1 MHKFSRLNGI
11 DQNQL
16 AVIIRSAKEKLLYA
30 RSLRQSPLLDDKIL
44 LGWNALMNAACCKAF
59 MATGNEA
66 YRQLAI
72 QNMEFLF
79 RAFHREESHWYH
91 SYKNDDAKFPAFLD
105 DLAFLIHALILLQ
118 EVTGE
123 TDYLRKAKQLTE
135 FVITQFSE
143 DDGPFFYYTNLE
155 QKDLIVR
162 KKEVYDGA
170 TPSGNAVM
178 ANNLFYLSVVF
189 DVKDWRNRS
198 MQMVS
203 SLSEIIKKY
212 PGSFGAW
219 ASLLQ
224 AYAEDVPEI
233 VMTGIKINEL
243 RNQFLA
249 IFISHRIFQSA
260 EITDPSFPLLDGKPI
275 AEQPLIFLCKNYSCQ
290 HPADSLEAFI
300 RLMGTT

>member
-1 MHKFSRLNGI
+1 
-11 DQNQL
+11 
-16 AVIIRSAKEKLLYA
+16 
-30 RSLRQSPLLDDKIL
+30 
-44 LGWNALMNAACCKAF
+44 
-59 MATGNEA
+59 
-66 YRQLAI
+66 
-72 QNMEFLF
+72 
-79 RAFHREESHWYH
+79 
-91 SYKNDDAKFPAFLD
+91 
-105 DLAFLIHALILLQ
+105 
-118 EVTGE
+118 
-123 TDYLRKAKQLTE
+123 
-135 FVITQFSE
+135 
-143 DDGPFFYYTNLE
+143 
-155 QKDLIVR
+155 
-162 KKEVYDGA
+162 
-170 TPSGNAVM
+170 
-178 ANNLFYLSVVF
+178 
-189 DVKDWRNRS
+189 
-198 MQMVS
+198 MVS